1 MTDDDGI
8 KFASVKMAVI
18 WAEELAAA
26 SQVKS
31 QLGALLSKP
40 GAGNLSRQDK
50 IDIAQTISML
60 TSECKPY
67 KGAAMKAI
75 YGCRDNDRDRQ
86 LGVAIAGYLAGL
98 PAAKGKK
105 YNKLVIL
112 GEATVRS
119 IRFAELLGKRYGIN
133 RMAKDVG
140 VSRERFYKAESWR
153 TLRHESKQL
162 VFTWLEDCE
171 NELWLEL
178 DVRGWMS

>member
-1 MTDDDGI
+1 MTEEI
-8 KFASVKMAVI
+8 KFANVRMAVM

-31 QLGALLSKP
+31 QLGALLAKP
-40 GAGNLSRQDK
+40 GAGNLTRQDK

-60 TSECKPY
+60 TGQCKPF

-75 YGCRDNDRDRQ
+75 YGCRDSGREHQ
-86 LGVAIAGYLAGL
+86 LGLAIAGYLAGL
-98 PAAKGKK
+98 EAGKGKK
-105 YNKLVIL
+105 YNKLVRL
-112 GEATVRS
+112 GEATIRSVRFS
-119 IRFAELLGKRYGIN
+119 ELLGKRYGIN